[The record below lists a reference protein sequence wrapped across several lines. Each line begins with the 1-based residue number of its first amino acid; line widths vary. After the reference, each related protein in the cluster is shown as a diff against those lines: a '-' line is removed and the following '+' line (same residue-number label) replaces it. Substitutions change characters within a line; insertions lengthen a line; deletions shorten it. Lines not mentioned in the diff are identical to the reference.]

1 MSLND
6 QYYVYMHN
14 VQKGSLYFIIW
25 YETYIFGHLHKQT
38 LHMLWLMRTLKNKQ
52 TKWRHEAWRGSL
64 NEDTPDIYST
74 DHMEGG
80 EGEGE

>member
-1 MSLND
+1 
-6 QYYVYMHN
+6 
-14 VQKGSLYFIIW
+14 
-25 YETYIFGHLHKQT
+25 
-38 LHMLWLMRTLKNKQ
+38 MRTLKNKQ

-80 EGEGE
+80 EGEKELPRNVLRWHLAGCMEDL